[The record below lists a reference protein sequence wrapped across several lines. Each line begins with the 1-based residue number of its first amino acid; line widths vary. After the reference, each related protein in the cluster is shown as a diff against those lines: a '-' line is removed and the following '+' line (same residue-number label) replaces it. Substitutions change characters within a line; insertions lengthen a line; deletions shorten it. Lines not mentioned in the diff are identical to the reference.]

1 MNTAQEGKVQLTES
15 LKTRDR
21 WLVVIESVTYF
32 AVILTAFLGNTLLS
46 FAFYRTRTLRT
57 PQNYYLVSLALT
69 DILNAV
75 ACSITLAVLV
85 KGTWPY
91 GDLICQLEGVMIS
104 ICASVSL
111 LTLGMIA
118 VNRYTKICRSASL
131 YKKIFSKR
139 NVLISITISWVLTT
153 FMASGAFF
161 AGNTVYY
168 FHPGKCRCFYQL
180 DLKESIGLYITFC
193 YSMVVSLTL
202 STIIFSYYK
211 VCRKIRAH
219 FVQVGNSSLRDD
231 NSVAFAEEVKITMM
245 LFFTLLAF
253 LICWIPSFIVDLYES
268 LAGYYEFSRP
278 VYVLNVFTYVSS
290 SGINPLIY
298 GLMKREFK
306 TAYKKA
312 LDCKDD

>member
-118 VNRYTKICRSASL
+118 VNRYTKILSVCEPL
-131 YKKIFSKR
+131 QENIQQKKRFDIHHDILGFDNFHGEWRIFR
-139 NVLISITISWVLTT
+139 
-153 FMASGAFF
+153 
-161 AGNTVYY
+161 
-168 FHPGKCRCFYQL
+168 R
-180 DLKESIGLYITFC
+180 
-193 YSMVVSLTL
+193 
-202 STIIFSYYK
+202 
-211 VCRKIRAH
+211 
-219 FVQVGNSSLRDD
+219 
-231 NSVAFAEEVKITMM
+231 
-245 LFFTLLAF
+245 
-253 LICWIPSFIVDLYES
+253 
-268 LAGYYEFSRP
+268 
-278 VYVLNVFTYVSS
+278 
-290 SGINPLIY
+290 
-298 GLMKREFK
+298 
-306 TAYKKA
+306 
-312 LDCKDD
+312 